1 MSGKIKR
8 ENDRRVIK
16 TEIAIKEAFVRL
28 AAEQDFRKITISALA
43 AEANID
49 RKTFYLH
56 YPSIEALMHNMA
68 KEEAKRM
75 AIEMRNHARLHS
87 DSLDPT
93 ELMTEINRVTNER
106 SSFADSAGARALTAY
121 VPIDVLLEYLEK
133 PLTEELLK
141 LSEVEDPRDAL
152 HLSYGVTFLVAG
164 LLAVYKRWVTEQ
176 PDVTLEDISD
186 YLKEAPTYH
195 AQQLGNINATDSSFS
210 GNKAYT

>member
-16 TEIAIKEAFVRL
+16 TEIAIKEAFVKL
-28 AAEQDFRKITISALA
+28 AAERDFRKITISALA

-56 YPSIEALMHNMA
+56 YPSIEALMQALA

-75 AIEMRNHARLHS
+75 AIELRNAADLHKN
-87 DSLDPT
+87 SLDPT
-93 ELMTEINRVTNER
+93 ELMTEIKRVTNER

-121 VPIDVLLEYLEK
+121 VPIDDLLAYLEK

-141 LSEVEDPRDAL
+141 LSDVDDPREAM

-164 LLAVYKRWVTEQ
+164 LLAVYKRWVVEQ
-176 PDVTLEDISD
+176 PDETLEDISD
-186 YLKEAPTYH
+186 YLKSESFYH
-195 AQQLGNINATDSSFS
+195 VHQIS
-210 GNKAYT
+210 